1 MKYYTSSSSQ
11 VQIEKTPRTLEIVLI
26 RVVRFGRRRI
36 RRNNALDAT
45 ALHPHTVLIC
55 GTRRDLF
62 SCTPSMGTVRAWA
75 CARGLRFLL
84 FALLDDL
91 SFTMFGGGGGNKI
104 GGVD

>member
-1 MKYYTSSSSQ
+1 
-11 VQIEKTPRTLEIVLI
+11 
-26 RVVRFGRRRI
+26 
-36 RRNNALDAT
+36 
-45 ALHPHTVLIC
+45 
-55 GTRRDLF
+55 
-62 SCTPSMGTVRAWA
+62 MGTVRAWA